1 MCYGVEI
8 PSLVRDAL
16 KRRVNRRIIM
26 NQPTSQFR
34 LNLHLILAT
43 IAMHGLMMLANELF
57 FMRAEFL
64 QGIGWI
70 YLPAGTRLLCT
81 LLFGGPGAIGLLI
94 TGWFACYW
102 YYFPGD
108 ELRATMGA
116 IAGAIG
122 PYLAYRIAQE
132 RLGLRASLT
141 NLTPGRLLICA
152 VGCSVA
158 SPLLHHIWF
167 GLHGDPDLIKGF
179 CVMFIGDLAGTLIV
193 LYTAKGILALLPSP
207 SRTVR

>member
-1 MCYGVEI
+1 
-8 PSLVRDAL
+8 
-16 KRRVNRRIIM
+16 M
-26 NQPTSQFR
+26 N
-34 LNLHLILAT
+34 LYLILCT
-43 IAMHGLMMLANELF
+43 IIMHGLMMLANELF

-64 QGIGWI
+64 KGIGWI

-81 LLFGGPGAIGLLI
+81 LLFGRPGAVGLLI

-108 ELRATMGA
+108 ALRATTGA

-122 PYLAYRIAQE
+122 PYLVYVIAQE

-141 NLTPGRLLICA
+141 NLTPKRLLLCA

-167 GLHGDPDLIKGF
+167 AIHDDANLMSGF
-179 CVMFIGDLAGTLIV
+179 AVMFIGDLVGTLIV
-193 LYTAKGILALLPSP
+193 VYTAKGLLALLPLSAY
-207 SRTVR
+207 SR